1 MIFSALFGLTLG
13 ILSPNLTWTN
23 ETAPIK
29 QSMSVTI
36 ALLGGWVYGILM
48 ALLYLFA
55 ASSLGAVLYLL
66 LCALVTLAASAALY
80 LWLRHKG
87 STRFAAL

>member
-1 MIFSALFGLTLG
+1 MA
-13 ILSPNLTWTN
+13 
-23 ETAPIK
+23 
-29 QSMSVTI
+29 VTI

-87 STRFAAL
+87 SARFAAL